1 MKLHELRPPA
11 GSRRRRKIVGR
22 GPGSGHGQTSG
33 KGEKG
38 QLARSGGGSHP
49 WFEGGQLPLHRRV
62 PKRGFVNI
70 FREEYAIL
78 NVKDLERFAA
88 GTAVTPVSLAEA
100 GLVRQASAPVKVL
113 GEGNLTKQSVVI
125 VSQVSSVDKARLGER
140 IGALSDERVEQILA
154 GMRFQQASFFFDR

>member
-38 QLARSGGGSHP
+38 QRARSGGGSHP

-62 PKRGFVNI
+62 PKRGFVNV
-70 FREEYAIL
+70 FREEFAIL

-88 GTAVTPVSLAEA
+88 GTAVTPVTLADA
-100 GLVRQASAPVKVL
+100 GLVRRAAAAVKVL
-113 GEGNLTKQSVVI
+113 GEGSLTKALTVSAHRFSKVAAEKIRAAGGTVEVI
-125 VSQVSSVDKARLGER
+125 GS
-140 IGALSDERVEQILA
+140 
-154 GMRFQQASFFFDR
+154 